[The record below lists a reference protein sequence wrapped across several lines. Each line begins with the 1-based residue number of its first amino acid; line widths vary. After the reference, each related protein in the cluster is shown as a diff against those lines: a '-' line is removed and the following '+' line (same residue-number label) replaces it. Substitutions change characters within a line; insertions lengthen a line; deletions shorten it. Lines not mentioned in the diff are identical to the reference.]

1 MFVRSEFDLIKK
13 RLAEKRRFIQVVLGP
28 RQVGKTTLVLQVLKN
43 LQCPTLYFSAD
54 RVLAGDAAWLSSCWT
69 AARLEAKNHP
79 KEDVVLAIDEVQ
91 KIENFSEIVK
101 REWDEDTR
109 ENRSI
114 KVLLLGSSRA
124 LMVSGLSEP
133 LTGRFEE
140 IRMTHWTYSEMKAA
154 FGLTLDEFIFFGGFP
169 GPTSFIAKEEDRWKA
184 YVQSAIVEATVNR
197 DIFEDNRIANAALL
211 RRTLELGIRYSG
223 KILSLTKLLGELQGK
238 GNTATIA
245 SYIEKLNEAGLLA
258 ALSKFSINHARRR
271 ASIPKFQVW
280 NNALCAAFCDQ
291 SFREI
296 RQKPELWGHCVE
308 SAVGAYL
315 VSQSHRSHF
324 DVMYWREGNDEVD
337 FVLKIKGK
345 LIAIEVKSNGEK
357 RSKGLAKFSEKFHPE
372 ISLIVG
378 EGGLPLETFFLTDP
392 LDLVS

>member
-1 MFVRSEFDLIKK
+1 MFIRSEFHLIKK
-13 RLAEKRRFIQVVLGP
+13 RLTEKRRFIQVVLGP
-28 RQVGKTTLVLQVLKN
+28 RQVGKTTLVLQVLKS
-43 LQCPTLYFSAD
+43 LKCPTLYFSAD
-54 RVLAGDAAWLSSCWT
+54 KVLAGDAAWLSSCWT

-79 KEDVVLAIDEVQ
+79 KEDIVLAIDEIQ
-91 KIENFSEIVK
+91 KVENFSEIVK

-109 ENRSI
+109 EKRPI

-124 LMVSGLSEP
+124 LMVSGLSES
-133 LTGRFEE
+133 LMGRFEE
-140 IRMTHWTYSEMKAA
+140 IRMTHWTYAEMKKAY
-154 FGLTLDEFIFFGGFP
+154 GVTLDEFIFFGGFP
-169 GPTSFIAKEEDRWKA
+169 GPAAFLPKEEERWKA
-184 YVQSAIVEATVNR
+184 YVHDAIIEATVNR

-223 KILSLTKLLGELQGK
+223 KILSLTKLLGELQDK

-245 SYIEKLNEAGLLA
+245 GYIEKLNEAGLLA
-258 ALSKFSINHARRR
+258 ALPKFSIDYARRR

-291 SFREI
+291 SFEAI
-296 RQKPELWGHCVE
+296 RNTPDLWGHCVE

-315 VSQSHRSHF
+315 VSLGNRSHF

-345 LIAIEVKSNGEK
+345 VIAIEVKSNNQK
-357 RSKGLAKFSEKFHPE
+357 RSRALAKFSEKFHPDKA
-372 ISLIVG
+372 LIVG

-392 LDLVS
+392 VDLIS